1 MQRLF
6 RVCAGIDV
14 HKRSIYVCLVKAA
27 GDASFT
33 REVRSFGTTTDEL
46 LGLLD
51 WLTQERCQ
59 SVAMES
65 TGVYWKPV
73 FNILEGAL
81 KVVLVNAQHV
91 KGLPGRKTDV
101 QDCEWLAE
109 LHLHGLV
116 KPSFIPT
123 VEIRELRELVR
134 TRTTLRQDRARQVNR
149 IAKVLEDA
157 NLKLGSVASDILGV
171 SGRAMLEAIVAGQ
184 TNPAELARLAVG
196 RLRSKPTE
204 LQQAL
209 HGFVKPYHRLLI
221 QTHLQLID
229 AFDASLAALTTQ
241 IEERMR
247 PFAERRE
254 RLEEIT
260 GVGLEVA
267 TVFISEMGNDMTRW
281 PTPAH
286 AASWAGLCPGHHQS
300 AGKHKSGRM
309 RHGNRWIKR
318 AFAQAGWAASRA
330 NDTYMQAH
338 FRRLCSRRGAKKAAM
353 AVAHSQFI
361 RCVLLSASPGECYQE
376 LGGDYFD
383 RRNQQHL
390 TRRLVGRLESLGYKV
405 TLQPLD
411 SAA

>member
-1 MQRLF
+1 MSPMYQ
-6 RVCAGIDV
+6 VCAGIDV
-14 HKRSIYVCLVKAA
+14 HKRSVYVCLLKVERK
-27 GDASFT
+27 GSFL
-33 REVRSFGTTTDEL
+33 RDVRAFGTTTYEL
-46 LGLLD
+46 LRLLD
-51 WLTQERCQ
+51 WLTQERCE

-81 KVVLVNAQHV
+81 QVVLVNAQHV

-123 VEIRELRELVR
+123 PEIRALRDLVR
-134 TRTTLRQDRARQVNR
+134 TRTTLTQDRARQVNR

-157 NLKLGSVASDILGV
+157 NIKLGSIASDILGV
-171 SGRAMLEAIVAGQ
+171 SGRAMLEALVAGE
-184 TNPAELARLAVG
+184 TNPAQLATLAVG
-196 RLRSKPTE
+196 RLRSKQTD

-209 HGFVKPYHRLLI
+209 QGFIKPHHRLLI
-221 QTHLQLID
+221 QTHLRLID

-241 IEERMR
+241 IEECMR
-247 PFAERRE
+247 PFAAIRE
-254 RLEEIT
+254 RLDEIT
-260 GVGLEVA
+260 GIGPQVA
-267 TVFISEMGNDMTRW
+267 TVFISELGTDMSRW
-281 PTPAH
+281 PTPGH

-300 AGKHKSGRM
+300 AGKHKSGRP
-309 RHGNRWIKR
+309 RFGNRWIKQ
-318 AFAQAGWAASRA
+318 AFAQCGWAASRA
-330 NDTYMQAH
+330 AGTYMQAH
-338 FRRLCSRRGAKKAAM
+338 FRRLCSRRGAKKAVM

-361 RCVLLSASPGECYQE
+361 RCVVLTASADLRYHE

-383 RRNQQHL
+383 RRNEHHV
-390 TRRLVGRLESLGYKV
+390 RERLVARLQKLGYQV
-405 TLQPLD
+405 TLKPAE

>member
-6 RVCAGIDV
+6 QVCAGIDV
-14 HKRSIYVCLVKAA
+14 HKRCIYVCLVKASA
-27 GDASFT
+27 DAPFT
-33 REVRSFGTTTDEL
+33 KEVRSFGTTTHEL
-46 LGLLD
+46 LGMLD
-51 WLTQERCQ
+51 WLTQEHCQ

-116 KPSFIPT
+116 KPSFIPPPD
-123 VEIRELRELVR
+123 IRELRELVR
-134 TRTTLRQDRARQVNR
+134 TRTTLRQDRARHVNR

-157 NLKLGSVASDILGV
+157 NIKLGSVASDILGV
-171 SGRAMLEAIVAGQ
+171 SGRAMLDAIVAGQ
-184 TNPAELARLAVG
+184 TNAAELAQLAVG
-196 RLRSKPTE
+196 RLRSKQTE

-209 HGFVKPYHRLLI
+209 HGLIKPHHRLLI

-241 IEERMR
+241 IEVCMR
-247 PFAERRE
+247 PFAATRDQ
-254 RLEEIT
+254 LDEIT
-260 GVGLEVA
+260 GVGPEVA
-267 TVFISEMGNDMTRW
+267 TVFISEMGSDMTRW

-300 AGKHKSGRM
+300 AGKHKSGRT

-338 FRRLCSRRGAKKAAM
+338 FRRLCSRRGAKKAVM

-361 RCVLLSASPGECYQE
+361 RCVRLSASPGECYQE
-376 LGGDYFD
+376 LGGDFFD
-383 RRNQQHL
+383 RRNERYA
-390 TRRLVGRLESLGYKV
+390 TRRLVTRLESLGYKV
-405 TLQPLD
+405 TLEQVE